1 MNERSEGGSE
11 RPPAPTGPATLPGA
25 AELPVFPTLTMATPR
40 LQVRQLSGGDAPAVA
55 QIFDDKQTRRWLPFP
70 QESGGVDAVAW
81 CTELAADRRSR
92 GAGDHYG
99 MIRREDDELVGCL
112 WTKHTDWVARITEV
126 AYAVAPAARGF
137 GLAAEAVDGL
147 AIALLLEHGFQR
159 VELRV
164 APGNLASRRVAEKA
178 GFRYE
183 GLLRNAGQVHSGRV
197 DLEVWSL
204 VAADLR

>member
-1 MNERSEGGSE
+1 MGGHV
-11 RPPAPTGPATLPGA
+11 TLPA
-25 AELPVFPTLTMATPR
+25 FPTLTVATPR
-40 LQVRQLSGGDAPAVA
+40 LQVRQLHAGDAAAVEG
-55 QIFDDKQTRRWLPFP
+55 ILNDKQTLRWLPVP
-70 QESGGVDAVAW
+70 AEGVEVDPLAW
-81 CTELAADRRSR
+81 CTDLAAAHRAR

-99 MIRREDDELVGCL
+99 MVRREDEALVGCL
-112 WTKHTDWVARITEV
+112 WTARTDWVAKVTEV
-126 AYAVAPAARGF
+126 SYAVAPQARGF

-164 APGNLASRRVAEKA
+164 APGNLASRRVADKA
-178 GFRYE
+178 GFTYE
-183 GLLRNAGQVHSGRV
+183 GLLRNAGHLHSGRV

>member
-1 MNERSEGGSE
+1 VSE
-11 RPPAPTGPATLPGA
+11 RAEQASRWGPAHRGQVAPPA
-25 AELPVFPTLTMATPR
+25 FPTLTVATPR
-40 LQVRQLSGGDAPAVA
+40 LQVRQLEPGDAPAVA
-55 QIFDDKQTRRWLPFP
+55 EIFDDKQTRRWLPFP
-70 QESGGVDAVAW
+70 PESGEIDATDW
-81 CTELAADRRSR
+81 CTDRAADRRAR
-92 GAGDHYG
+92 GVGDHYG
-99 MIRREDDELVGCL
+99 MLRREDDGLVGCL
-112 WTKHTDWVARITEV
+112 WTKHTDWVAKITEV
-126 AYAVAPAARGF
+126 AYAVVPAARGF

-178 GFRYE
+178 GFTYE
-183 GLLRNAGQVHSGRV
+183 GLLRNAGHLPSGRV